1 MKSQN
6 EMLLSYLHHYGS
18 ITPLEAALD
27 LRCMRLAARVHELR
41 GRGHNIKTE
50 WYKTNTGKQVAS
62 YKLVN

>member
-6 EMLLSYLHHYGS
+6 EMLLSYLDHYGS
-18 ITPLEAALD
+18 ITPLEAAFD

-41 GRGHNIKTE
+41 RSGHNIKTE
-50 WYKTNTGKQVAS
+50 WYKTTTGTQVAS